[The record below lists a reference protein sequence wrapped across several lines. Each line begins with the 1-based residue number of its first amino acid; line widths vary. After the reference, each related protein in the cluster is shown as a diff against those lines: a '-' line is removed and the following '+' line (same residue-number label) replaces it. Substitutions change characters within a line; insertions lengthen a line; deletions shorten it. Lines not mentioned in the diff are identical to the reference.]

1 MKVVCIDTD
10 FTNRLG
16 GSPTLKLEEP
26 LEYGKVY
33 EATFVF
39 FDEDSRSGGMKVNS
53 NPVEWNKNYL
63 NLEGFSEM
71 DWFPTKNFV
80 TLDVWRQKMLKEL
93 GI

>member
-10 FTNRLG
+10 IRNKLG
-16 GSPTLKLEEP
+16 GDPTLKLEDP

-33 EATFVF
+33 EGELIFNIDGKT
-39 FDEDSRSGGMKVNS
+39 DWKN
-53 NPVEWNKNYL
+53 NYL
-63 NLEGFSEM
+63 NLDGFSEL

-80 TLDVWRQKMLKEL
+80 TLELWREKILSEI

>member
-10 FTNRLG
+10 IRNKLG
-16 GSPTLKLEEP
+16 GAPSLKLEEP

-33 EATFVF
+33 EGELIFNIDGKT
-39 FDEDSRSGGMKVNS
+39 DWKN
-53 NPVEWNKNYL
+53 NYL
-63 NLEGFSEM
+63 NLDGFSEL

-80 TLDVWRQKMLKEL
+80 TLELWREKILSEI

>member
-10 FTNRLG
+10 IRNKLG
-16 GSPTLKLEEP
+16 GDPTLKLEEP

-33 EATFVF
+33 EGELIFNIDGKA
-39 FDEDSRSGGMKVNS
+39 DWKN
-53 NPVEWNKNYL
+53 NYL
-63 NLEGFSEM
+63 NLDGCSEL

-80 TLDVWRQKMLKEL
+80 TLELWREKILSEI

>member
-10 FTNRLG
+10 IRNKLG
-16 GSPTLKLEEP
+16 GDPTLKLEEP

-33 EATFVF
+33 EGELIFNIDGKT
-39 FDEDSRSGGMKVNS
+39 DWKN
-53 NPVEWNKNYL
+53 NYL
-63 NLEGFSEM
+63 NLDGFSEL

-80 TLDVWRQKMLKEL
+80 TLEVWRQKILSEI

>member
-10 FTNRLG
+10 IRNKLG
-16 GSPTLKLEEP
+16 GDPTLKLEDP

-33 EATFVF
+33 EGELIFNIDGKT
-39 FDEDSRSGGMKVNS
+39 DWKN
-53 NPVEWNKNYL
+53 NYL
-63 NLEGFSEM
+63 NLDGFSEL

-80 TLDVWRQKMLKEL
+80 TLEVWREKILSEI

>member
-10 FTNRLG
+10 IRNKLG
-16 GSPTLKLEEP
+16 GDPTLKLEEP

-33 EATFVF
+33 EGELIFNIDGKT
-39 FDEDSRSGGMKVNS
+39 DWKN
-53 NPVEWNKNYL
+53 NYL
-63 NLEGFSEM
+63 NLDGFSEL

-80 TLDVWRQKMLKEL
+80 TLEVWREKILSEI

>member
-10 FTNRLG
+10 IRNKLG
-16 GSPTLKLEEP
+16 GDTTLKLEEP

-33 EATFVF
+33 EGELIFNIDGKT
-39 FDEDSRSGGMKVNS
+39 DWKN
-53 NPVEWNKNYL
+53 NYL
-63 NLEGFSEM
+63 NLDGFSEL

-80 TLDVWRQKMLKEL
+80 TLEVWREKILSEI